1 MNTASPTLTDAA
13 TPTKTPVPII
23 FLPSMTPT
31 FTQTLE
37 PTSTLQ
43 GGGYSQIAFVSTRNG
58 TPQIFMVNSD
68 GTTLQQITD
77 IPGGACQPDWSPDGR
92 HIVFISPC
100 QARQNDSPSNYK
112 DANLYIIN
120 FDGTG
125 LIEIPSIQN
134 GDFDPAWSPDG
145 NRIAFASLTNGPAQI
160 YIINLINNVV
170 TPLTQSS
177 TDVHMPDWSRQP
189 AWSPDGKLI
198 IYTGHSRLTNALQIW
213 VMGDLDQNQSSLI
226 NRGPTYWD
234 FLPSWSPDGKTVLF
248 SETNGPQTL
257 GWLMLFDYT
266 NPQTAQAVHWRSG
279 TVANHSSYSPDGLW
293 LVYQSINTACAN
305 CYNLI
310 VYIVRNA
317 SGNLPIN
324 VSGDTGENFDPDWR
338 PISSP

>member
-1 MNTASPTLTDAA
+1 
-13 TPTKTPVPII
+13 
-23 FLPSMTPT
+23 
-31 FTQTLE
+31 
-37 PTSTLQ
+37 
-43 GGGYSQIAFVSTRNG
+43 
-58 TPQIFMVNSD
+58 
-68 GTTLQQITD
+68 
-77 IPGGACQPDWSPDGR
+77 
-92 HIVFISPC
+92 
-100 QARQNDSPSNYK
+100 
-112 DANLYIIN
+112 
-120 FDGTG
+120 
-125 LIEIPSIQN
+125 
-134 GDFDPAWSPDG
+134 
-145 NRIAFASLTNGPAQI
+145 
-160 YIINLINNVV
+160 
-170 TPLTQSS
+170 
-177 TDVHMPDWSRQP
+177 
-189 AWSPDGKLI
+189 
-198 IYTGHSRLTNALQIW
+198 
-213 VMGDLDQNQSSLI
+213 MGDLDQNQSSLI